1 MGANLRERQQPRQ
14 QRYKCADN
22 TPEGKQAMVSQAR
35 RIRNEI
41 KLLNQNGDGVVIFY
55 GNTTLVDSKVSG
67 NTYTV

>member
-1 MGANLRERQQPRQ
+1 
-14 QRYKCADN
+14 
-22 TPEGKQAMVSQAR
+22 MVSQAR

>member
-1 MGANLRERQQPRQ
+1 
-14 QRYKCADN
+14 
-22 TPEGKQAMVSQAR
+22 MVSQAR

-67 NTYTV
+67 NTYTVQYILQRLHGP